1 MFSGSQNSYKNSH
14 RQLANCIQNTTTWCA
29 YAKNHYHYCHCCCRV
44 CFCVFFFHY
53 AIMFS
58 VLDLVYFTMWVWCFC
73 LFMLVYGMRFVCQCV
88 CVLRWECFFVFLL
101 FDVFVVAINMDSFR
115 RHHHHYYHHL
125 FVVRSLNIIFL
136 PFPIL
141 IRRRNSTLPSQLI
154 CIFCG
159 LCMKSDSV
167 LTPPKYYKYSK

>member
-1 MFSGSQNSYKNSH
+1 M
-14 RQLANCIQNTTTWCA
+14 A
-29 YAKNHYHYCHCCCRV
+29 
-44 CFCVFFFHY
+44 CV
-53 AIMFS
+53 
-58 VLDLVYFTMWVWCFC
+58 
-73 LFMLVYGMRFVCQCV
+73 LFVNA

-115 RHHHHYYHHL
+115 RLRHHHYYNHL

-136 PFPIL
+136 PFPIV
-141 IRRRNSTLPSQLI
+141 IRRRNFTLPSQLI

-167 LTPPKYYKYSK
+167 LTPQNTINIQNSLELSVSCSLNTIQCHMIFLEFLYYAKLNFYLIWIPLLYCIHCKFDSYGYGSSLTWFVCLYISLNYHKLFDIRFIV